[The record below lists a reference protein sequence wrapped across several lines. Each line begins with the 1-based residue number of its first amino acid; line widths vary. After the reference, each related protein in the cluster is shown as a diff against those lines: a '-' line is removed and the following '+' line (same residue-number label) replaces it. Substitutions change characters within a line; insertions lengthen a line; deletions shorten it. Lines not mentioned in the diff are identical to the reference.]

1 MLRSCNFYKN
11 NKLFKIGR
19 KENNKKMCFDSDDIE
34 MDSTQED
41 DSIDRLNSFLLSY
54 PKKNKLYTVLHP
66 ISGSNEI
73 STSRIHRITEAE
85 ARIKNDLINFD
96 SKRLTTGNFKVRLY
110 NYQLTESGEDYA
122 MKVEFI
128 NLFTILIIFY
138 KDYPFS
144 PPSITYL
151 SGSYLDIFD
160 IEQNIKLPMLSKEK
174 WSPVMDLNSILFSI
188 ELLLVEE
195 NQSLFKTDDNI
206 GRKKKYNE
214 YEELNK
220 KYIDNNIIT
229 GIEEKLKRIKITY

>member
-1 MLRSCNFYKN
+1 
-11 NKLFKIGR
+11 
-19 KENNKKMCFDSDDIE
+19 MCFDSDDIE
-34 MDSTQED
+34 MDSTQEED
-41 DSIDRLNSFLLSY
+41 NIDRLNNFLLSY
-54 PKKNKLYTVLHP
+54 PKKNNKLYNVLHP
-66 ISGSNEI
+66 ICVPNQI

-96 SKRLTTGNFKVRLY
+96 SKRLTTGNFKVKLY
-110 NYQLTESGEDYA
+110 NYQRMESGEDYA
-122 MKVEFI
+122 MKVEFV
-128 NLFTILIIFY
+128 NLFSLLIIFY

-151 SGSYLDIFD
+151 SGNYLDIFD
-160 IEQNIKLPMLSKEK
+160 IEQNLKLPMLSKEK

-195 NQSLFKTDDNI
+195 NQSLFKTNDNI

-214 YEELNK
+214 YQELNK